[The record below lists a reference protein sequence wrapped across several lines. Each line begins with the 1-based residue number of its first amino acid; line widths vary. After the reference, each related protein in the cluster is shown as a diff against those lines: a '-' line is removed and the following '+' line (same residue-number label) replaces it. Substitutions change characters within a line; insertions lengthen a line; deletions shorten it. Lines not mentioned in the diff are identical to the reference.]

1 MHEMS
6 LMRDLM
12 RQIERLADREGATA
26 VTAIR
31 LRLGALS
38 HFSPEHFREHFD
50 QVAPGTRAEGA
61 RLEISTSD
69 DIHDPNAQ
77 GVLIESLEVE
87 VEERGR
93 A

>member
-12 RQIERLADREGATA
+12 KKIEALADRERALA
-26 VTAIR
+26 VTSIR
-31 LRLGALS
+31 IRLGALS
-38 HFSPEHFREHFD
+38 HFSPEHFREHFA

-61 RLEISTSD
+61 ALEISTSD

-87 VEERGR
+87 VDSEPT
-93 A
+93 

>member
-1 MHEMS
+1 MHELS

-12 RQIERLADREGATA
+12 RQVERLADREQAIA
-26 VTAIR
+26 VTSIR

-38 HFSPEHFREHFD
+38 HFSPEHFREHFA

-61 RLEISTSD
+61 TLEISTSD

-87 VEERGR
+87 V
-93 A
+93 ASDSS

>member
-6 LMRDLM
+6 LIRGLM
-12 RQIERLADREGATA
+12 RQLESLADREGAS
-26 VTAIR
+26 AIVSVR

-61 RLEISTSD
+61 TLEISTSD
-69 DIHDPNAQ
+69 DIHDPHAQ
-77 GVLIESLEVE
+77 DVVIESLEVE
-87 VEERGR
+87 VDVE
-93 A
+93 

>member
-1 MHEMS
+1 MHESS
-6 LMRDLM
+6 LMRGLL
-12 RQIERLADREGATA
+12 RTIEELAAREGASA

-50 QVAPGTRAEGA
+50 RVAPGSCAEGA
-61 RLEISTSD
+61 TLEITTSD
-69 DIHDPNAQ
+69 DIDDPHAQ
-77 GVLIESLEVE
+77 DVLIESVEVE
-87 VEERGR
+87 VGTDQ

>member
-6 LMRDLM
+6 LMRGLI
-12 RQIERLADREGATA
+12 RQIETLADAEGARA

-61 RLEISTSD
+61 TLEISTSD
-69 DIHDPNAQ
+69 DIDDPDAQ
-77 GVLIESLEVE
+77 HVLIESVEVE
-87 VEERGR
+87 VDSG
-93 A
+93 

>member
-12 RQIERLADREGATA
+12 RQVERLADRENATT

-38 HFSPEHFREHFD
+38 HFSPDHFREHFS

-61 RLEISTSD
+61 ALEISTSD
-69 DIHDPNAQ
+69 DIHDPFAQ
-77 GVLIESLEVE
+77 GVLIESIEVE
-87 VEERGR
+87 VESEP

>member
-12 RQIERLADREGATA
+12 RQIEGLADREDAVA

-31 LRLGALS
+31 LTLGALS
-38 HFSPEHFREHFD
+38 HFSPDHFREHFD
-50 QVAPGTRAEGA
+50 QVSPGTRAAGA
-61 RLEISTSD
+61 TLEISTSD

-77 GVLIESLEVE
+77 GVLIESIEVE
-87 VEERGR
+87 VESGGP
-93 A
+93 

>member
-12 RQIERLADREGATA
+12 RHIERLADRENAVA
-26 VTAIR
+26 VTSIR

-38 HFSPEHFREHFD
+38 HFSPAHFREHFD

-61 RLEISTSD
+61 TLEISTSD

-87 VEERGR
+87 VDSAVE
-93 A
+93 

>member
-6 LMRDLM
+6 LMRGLM
-12 RQIERLADREGATA
+12 RQLEALAEREGATA

-38 HFSPEHFREHFD
+38 HFSPDHFREHFA
-50 QVAPGTRAEGA
+50 QVAPGSCAEGA

-69 DIHDPNAQ
+69 DVDDPHAQ
-77 GVLIESLEVE
+77 DVLIESVE
-87 VEERGR
+87 VEMGSG
-93 A
+93 

>member
-6 LMRDLM
+6 LMRDLI
-12 RQIERLADREGATA
+12 RRIEQLADRENAVC

-38 HFSPEHFREHFD
+38 HFSPDHFREHFD
-50 QVAPGTRAEGA
+50 RVAPGTRADGA
-61 RLEISTSD
+61 TLEISTSD

-87 VEERGR
+87 VESE
-93 A
+93 AS

>member
-12 RQIERLADREGATA
+12 RTIDRLADRENAVA
-26 VTAIR
+26 VTSIR

-50 QVAPGTRAEGA
+50 QVSPGTRSEGA
-61 RLEISTSD
+61 TLEISTSD

-87 VEERGR
+87 VDS
-93 A
+93 AVD